1 MDNFP
6 VINKRLRAGFMAQ
19 GDHTKLNQDK
29 TKYSCPAKAEA

>member
-19 GDHTKLNQDK
+19 GDHKLNQDK